1 MNIEDPNW
9 RIAYSITI
17 LPILRCMIDC
27 FYNVTAI
34 LKSPGPKGYQF
45 RESGYYM
52 VPREKVPGSFE
63 LPLSSESKRVLA
75 FAADEADRSSSK
87 SISTEHVLLG
97 LLREEECLA
106 AKTLSEGDVELASTR
121 EELRRPRTT
130 IRR

>member
-1 MNIEDPNW
+1 LLAVSEVQRLKPSISCWVCSGKIGRFLGSPWAAETVLKRIEK
-9 RIAYSITI
+9 IK
-17 LPILRCMIDC
+17 
-27 FYNVTAI
+27 TA
-34 LKSPGPKGYQF
+34 
-45 RESGYYM
+45 
-52 VPREKVPGSFE
+52 REKVPGSFE
-63 LPLSSESKRVLA
+63 PPLSSESKRVLA
-75 FAADEADRSSSK
+75 FAVDEADRSSSK